1 MSKVNKKKDL
11 EKKMLNHLIKRY
23 EEREEKREQ
32 VKDLIEKSRENIEK
46 YKNQLNQIKE
56 KE

>member
-1 MSKVNKKKDL
+1 MSKVNEKKDL

-32 VKDLIEKSRENIEK
+32 VKDIIEKSRENIEK